1 MIYFLTY
8 IIKLL
13 INLFVTT
20 ILVTDVNKPDNDN
33 DNIKY
38 MFFISFLS
46 LTLISIGSFLEYDN
60 SFFYGS
66 TIIALFYINS
76 ILSSDFSK
84 DDRIKMYL
92 ISLCSIL
99 FGFGKFALTL
109 MGFVSGLVSYII
121 LYNSTDFYRLFFSN
135 NNDKIIT
142 SDNEE
147 VK

>member
-20 ILVTDVNKPDNDN
+20 ILVTDINKPNDNN

-46 LTLISIGSFLEYDN
+46 LTLISIGSFLDYDN

-66 TIIALFYINS
+66 TIIVLFS
-76 ILSSDFSK
+76 ILRD
-84 DDRIKMYL
+84 
-92 ISLCSIL
+92 
-99 FGFGKFALTL
+99 LTP
-109 MGFVSGLVSYII
+109 LV
-121 LYNSTDFYRLFFSN
+121 NS
-135 NNDKIIT
+135 
-142 SDNEE
+142 
-147 VK
+147 

>member
-20 ILVTDVNKPDNDN
+20 ILVTDVNKSDNEN

-66 TIIALFYINS
+66 TIIVLFYINS

-135 NNDKIIT
+135 NNDDIIT

>member
-20 ILVTDVNKPDNDN
+20 ILVTDVNKSDNEN

-38 MFFISFLS
+38 MFFNSFLS

-66 TIIALFYINS
+66 TIIVLFYINS

-135 NNDKIIT
+135 NNDDIIT

>member
-20 ILVTDVNKPDNDN
+20 ILVTDINKPNDNN

-46 LTLISIGSFLEYDN
+46 LTLISIGSFLDYDN

-66 TIIALFYINS
+66 TIIVLFYITS
-76 ILSSDFSK
+76 LLSKDFSK
-84 DDRIKMYL
+84 EDRLKMYL
-92 ISLCSIL
+92 ICLCSIL
-99 FGFGKFALTL
+99 FGFGKFTLTL
-109 MGFVSGLVSYII
+109 IGFVSVLVSYII
-121 LYNSTDFYRLFFSN
+121 LNNSTDFYRLFFSN
-135 NNDKIIT
+135 ENQDFISTDK
-142 SDNEE
+142 EE
-147 VK
+147 LK